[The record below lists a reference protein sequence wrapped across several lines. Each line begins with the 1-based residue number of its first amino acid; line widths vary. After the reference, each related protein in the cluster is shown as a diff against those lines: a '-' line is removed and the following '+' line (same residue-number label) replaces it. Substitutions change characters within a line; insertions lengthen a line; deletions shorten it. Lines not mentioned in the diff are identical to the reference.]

1 MAPSWRTLRMC
12 SLSGSPATSTAV
24 SPSALEKKQTNTD
37 NHIKGSFL
45 KRPQVHGLGYRKYSN
60 SSFWH
65 SLTSSTPQFCGSI
78 YLSVCQSLCL
88 LVCPSVGLLVSLSIG
103 LSTCLSICLSFGYLS
118 ICLPAS
124 LSVGLLISLSACL
137 FVCLSACLTVC
148 LFDYLSVF
156 WYLSFFVTPVS
167 LSICEFT
174 HQSVSPLVWLLSLY
188 MTASVCLSAV
198 CLSFSV
204 NLLIHL
210 VWRDSVFLLVCLS
223 AWPTEAYMPFS
234 VYLFSS
240 QLSISLIA
248 STIFGLSY
256 CQFIRLTY
264 ARICM
269 YVRPSVSMSVPFG
282 LLY

>member
-1 MAPSWRTLRMC
+1 M
-12 SLSGSPATSTAV
+12 
-24 SPSALEKKQTNTD
+24 
-37 NHIKGSFL
+37 
-45 KRPQVHGLGYRKYSN
+45 
-60 SSFWH
+60 
-65 SLTSSTPQFCGSI
+65 
-78 YLSVCQSLCL
+78 
-88 LVCPSVGLLVSLSIG
+88 
-103 LSTCLSICLSFGYLS
+103 
-118 ICLPAS
+118 
-124 LSVGLLISLSACL
+124 
-137 FVCLSACLTVC
+137 
-148 LFDYLSVF
+148 
-156 WYLSFFVTPVS
+156 
-167 LSICEFT
+167 CEFT

-210 VWRDSVFLLVCLS
+210 VWRDSLSVFLLVCLS

-240 QLSISLIA
+240 LLSISHIA

-269 YVRPSVSMSVPFG
+269 YVRPSVCLSPCLCLLVYFTGSVCLPVGQSVCVSVCPYVCLSVCVINPPPLPFSG
-282 LLY
+282 VLHFISSSIMPVNTTYHILTGSKFLYWSIKACIRSSNPSA

>member
-1 MAPSWRTLRMC
+1 M
-12 SLSGSPATSTAV
+12 
-24 SPSALEKKQTNTD
+24 
-37 NHIKGSFL
+37 
-45 KRPQVHGLGYRKYSN
+45 
-60 SSFWH
+60 
-65 SLTSSTPQFCGSI
+65 
-78 YLSVCQSLCL
+78 
-88 LVCPSVGLLVSLSIG
+88 
-103 LSTCLSICLSFGYLS
+103 
-118 ICLPAS
+118 
-124 LSVGLLISLSACL
+124 
-137 FVCLSACLTVC
+137 
-148 LFDYLSVF
+148 
-156 WYLSFFVTPVS
+156 
-167 LSICEFT
+167 CEFT

-210 VWRDSVFLLVCLS
+210 VWRDSLPVFLLVCLS

-240 QLSISLIA
+240 LLSISHIA

-269 YVRPSVSMSVPFG
+269 YVRPSVCLSPCLCLLVYFTGSVCLPVGQSVCVSVCPYVCLSVCVINPPPSPSRVSCILFP
-282 LLY
+282 LPSCLSIPHITYWPVLNFCTDPSKLAFDPQIRQHKL